1 MGDSGAVRADLNA
14 SRMAAEPPTPRE
26 DTVDALLETVRELL
40 RAEDARATSLTSRG
54 SGLAGF
60 LGLIISLSA
69 TVGQRAV
76 SASLGAGWKAATI
89 GLFALALIV
98 LIAAVIVVVLRVLLP
113 KSYRN
118 LAMSEVSRYPLPEF
132 VYADKVMVQGRTMR
146 GQIDALATERDRNDA
161 KARGLRCAYVLLIVG
176 LGLAAAD
183 AIILALHAAQVI

>member
-1 MGDSGAVRADLNA
+1 
-14 SRMAAEPPTPRE
+14 MAAQPPTPQE

-40 RAEDARATSLTSRG
+40 RAEDSRATSLTSRG

-60 LGLIISLSA
+60 LGLIISLAAS
-69 TVGQRAV
+69 VGQRAV
-76 SASLGAGWKAATI
+76 SASLPAGWKAATI
-89 GLFALALIV
+89 ALFAVALIALV
-98 LIAAVIVVVLRVLLP
+98 WAVVVVVLRVLLP

-132 VYADKVMVQGRTMR
+132 VYAEKVMVQGRTMR

-161 KARGLRCAYVLLIVG
+161 KARGLRHAYLLLIVG